1 MNEILIILNNIG
13 YSDLK
18 DFGDS
23 WRTKPIYRP
32 SDNPTSLCIK
42 KSTGE
47 WYDFSERVGGKLPQ
61 LIQKTLNL
69 SSLDSVKQHLGG
81 LSIPTNS
88 SNQEIGL
95 IDVKKFDKILIN
107 KLIKDHS
114 YWQARGISPFTL
126 EQFKGGIADN
136 GRMKGRYVF
145 PIFDEKGD
153 IIGFTGRA
161 INKNNI
167 RWKHLGNKSNWL
179 FPNFGFKEIQN
190 KKSAILVESPGDAL
204 SLIEV
209 GVKNVIVLFGV
220 SISPKIIC
228 YLLKSDINNVKI
240 ILNNDYDNNFV
251 GNKAAGEIKKE
262 LLSHFDDSQIEIVT
276 PPENDLNDMLIKD
289 RESFKNFCLEN
300 KLLN

>member
-1 MNEILIILNNIG
+1 MNEIQIILNNIG
-13 YSDLK
+13 YSDLR

-23 WRTKPIYRP
+23 WRTKPIYRA

-61 LIQKTLNL
+61 LVQKTLNL
-69 SSLDSVKQHLGG
+69 QSIDSVKEHLGG
-81 LSIPTNS
+81 LSEVLNS
-88 SNQEIGL
+88 SNQEVGL
-95 IDVKKFDKILIN
+95 IDVKKFDKLIIN
-107 KLIKDHS
+107 KLIKNPS
-114 YWQARGISPFTL
+114 YWESRGISSFVL
-126 EQFKGGIADN
+126 DKFNGGVAEN

-167 RWKHLGNKSNWL
+167 KWKHLGNKSNWL
-179 FPNFGFKEIQN
+179 FPNIGHKDIQI
-190 KKSAILVESPGDAL
+190 KKSVILVESPGDAL

-209 GVKNVIVLFGV
+209 GIKNVIVLFGV
-220 SISPKIIC
+220 DISSKIVC
-228 YLLKSDINNVKI
+228 FLLKNDLNNIKI
-240 ILNNDYDNNFV
+240 ILNNDYENNFV
-251 GNKAAGEIKKE
+251 GNKAALDIKKE
-262 LLSHFDDSQIEIVT
+262 LLSHFDESQVEIIT

-289 RESFKNFCLEN
+289 REVFKKYCFDNGLYN
-300 KLLN
+300 